1 MTENEIY
8 KAAIAKFG
16 EVSQQD
22 MVIEECAE
30 LIQAINKYRRKP
42 GCETLEAL
50 ASEIADV
57 KIMLAQL
64 EIILDSDDMVNEEK
78 QIKLERLKKLVQ

>member
-8 KAAIAKFG
+8 KAAIVKFG

-42 GCETLEAL
+42 SYETLEAL

-64 EIILDSDDMVNEEK
+64 EIIIDADELVFDEK
-78 QIKLERLKKLVQ
+78 KIKLERLKKLVQ